1 MLKHLLIENYALIDH
16 LDMAFK
22 EELTVITG
30 ETGAGKSIL
39 LGALALILGQRADTM
54 VLMDKNRK
62 CIVEGTFFLKNITI
76 KDLFE
81 KYQLDYDEL
90 SNFRREITPQ
100 GKSRAFVNDTP
111 VNLSVMRELAE
122 KLIDIHS
129 QHQTLLIGE
138 SSFQFDVIDSFSKNT
153 QLVNQYRTEYREWIK
168 QKTYLAYL
176 EEKEKRAI
184 ADLDYFKF
192 QFDELDKAKLNTEEY
207 EKLDGELEILR
218 HAEDI
223 KLGLEKASF
232 AVATADINLLG
243 IMNEVLQSL
252 RPIARFNEKYQ
263 QLLSRL
269 ESVIIEVKDLNAE
282 IENESENVLHD
293 PEHTL
298 QLQQRLD
305 LLNKLLLKHNAANI
319 NELQQIRN
327 DYQSK
332 IKAIDSLD
340 DQISELKKALKNS
353 QDRLQKKAEDI
364 SVRRRNVI
372 SEMEKQ
378 ISGLLKQLGMP
389 GARFLISRTDLSD
402 LSLNGIDHINF
413 LFSANPGAEPREI
426 ARVASGGELSRL
438 MLSIKS
444 MISQRNLLPTIIF
457 DEIDAG
463 ISGETATKV
472 ANILENISKNMQVI
486 TITHLPQIASRGRTH
501 LLVYKTIDQG
511 RAITGIKSID
521 NQDRI
526 LEIAKMLGGEK
537 PTEVMLAT
545 ARQLIFNTVKN

>member
-81 KYQLDYDEL
+81 KYQLDFDEM

-153 QLVNQYRTEYREWIK
+153 QLVNQYRAEYREWVK
-168 QKTYLAYL
+168 QKTYLADL